1 MQTGT
6 SPARKKTILVV
17 EDETFV
23 RQVASEILESA
34 GYLVLQASN
43 ATDALLAFKQ
53 HDGRV
58 DVLLTDVVMPGKNGR
73 DLACELKAM
82 CPSVR
87 TIFMSG
93 YTDNAVLRHDL
104 QEHNS
109 SYLYKPFSMDRLT
122 SKVREVLEEP
132 EEVI

>member
-1 MQTGT
+1 MQTAAA
-6 SPARKKTILVV
+6 PAKKKTILVV

-43 ATDALLAFKQ
+43 ATDAMSEFKQ
-53 HDGRV
+53 HHGRV

-73 DLACELKAM
+73 DLARELKAM

-93 YTDNAVLRHDL
+93 YTDNGVLRHDL
-104 QEHNS
+104 QEQS
-109 SYLYKPFSMDRLT
+109 SFYLPKPFSMDRLT
-122 SKVREVLEEP
+122 SKVREVLEEQCEP
-132 EEVI
+132 

>member
-1 MQTGT
+1 METGAA
-6 SPARKKTILVV
+6 PATKKTILVV

-34 GYLVLQASN
+34 GYHVLQASN
-43 ATDALLAFKQ
+43 AADALVACKQ
-53 HDGRV
+53 HEGRV

-73 DLACELKAM
+73 DLARELKVM
-82 CPSVR
+82 CPAVR

-93 YTDNAVLRHDL
+93 YTDNAVLRQDL
-104 QEHNS
+104 QEHCS
-109 SYLYKPFSMDRLT
+109 FYLHKPFSMDRLT

-132 EEVI
+132 SER